1 MVLTKRKNETKKDS
15 NIKRRLVGISIL
27 AISSFLLVSI
37 VLTQNG
43 NGNPEQ
49 IGLAGGFFSRTL
61 MGIFGKAGIVV
72 PSVGLLLGL
81 LFLIGYR
88 ENNLKTNMAG
98 FFLLLL
104 SVLGIFSVDAVR
116 MMAFVESVKL
126 GLQGEGGGVLGM
138 GLSWVF
144 YQVLGRLG
152 SYIVL
157 AAMLIG
163 GLLMLLEG
171 FRGGMV
177 SNAYHKFVEKRKIS
191 KEAKKAEAKRN
202 PNLNMNK
209 NKKVSKAEKSNRLP
223 DPKGPVIK
231 HSAEFD
237 ENSYESVK
245 DILMDENIG
254 KQRVKKEMLDQA
266 KKKNESKDIEDGRLE
281 EQMEIS
287 LKTEKSNVVN
297 SKAWR
302 YPSLELL
309 RNVKDNNRAQSEKE
323 VQDTASLLEQTLA
336 SFGVKLKIDQISI
349 GPAITRYE
357 AKLAPGIKVSKIL
370 RLADDIALSLAAPNI
385 RIEAPIPGKAAIGI
399 EVPNK
404 TVREVTIREILGEH
418 AFMNQKGNLTVA
430 LGKDI
435 AGQTVYADL
444 AKMPHLLIA
453 GATGSGKSVCMNT
466 LICSLLYK
474 YRPDEMK
481 FLMVD
486 PKKVE
491 LTNYNEIPHLVAPVI
506 TEPKKAA
513 TALKWMTAEME
524 NRYSLF
530 AGEGVKDIYG
540 YNKKML
546 EKQVSGQTGE
556 GKLPYIVILID
567 ELADLMMVSPADVED
582 SICRLA
588 QMARAA
594 GMHLVIATQ
603 RPSVNVI
610 TGLIKANVPSRIAFA
625 VSSQVDSR
633 TILDGAGAE
642 KLLGR
647 GDMLFSPV
655 GLNKPRRVQG
665 ANITETEVS
674 KIVGFLKEQA
684 KPEYMQG
691 IEMLDQPEAET
702 SDSDEEYDDL
712 LLDAGALVIES
723 GQASIS
729 MLQRRLKIGYTRAA
743 RIIDQLEDKSIVGAY
758 QGSKA
763 RQVLVGWDEFNRI
776 FNQENEE

>member
-1 MVLTKRKNETKKDS
+1 MILTKRKQETKKES

-27 AISSFLLVSI
+27 AISSFLLVSF

-43 NGNPEQ
+43 NGDPEQ

-88 ENNLKTNMAG
+88 ENNLKTNLAG

-104 SVLGIFSVDAVR
+104 SVLGIFSVDAV
-116 MMAFVESVKL
+116 MKMQFMESVRL

-138 GLSWVF
+138 GLSWVL

-152 SYIVL
+152 SYIFL
-157 AAMLIG
+157 AATLVG

-177 SNAYHKFVEKRKIS
+177 SNAYHRFMEKRRIS
-191 KEAKKAEAKRN
+191 KELKKEEAKKNPKRVNAK
-202 PNLNMNK
+202 PEKANK
-209 NKKVSKAEKSNRLP
+209 LP

-254 KQRVKKEMLDQA
+254 KQHAKKDKIEQA
-266 KKKNESKDIEDGRLE
+266 KKKTEPKDIGDERLE

-287 LKTEKSNVVN
+287 LKAEKNNVTN
-297 SKAWR
+297 NKAWN

-323 VQDTASLLEQTLA
+323 VQDTANLLEQTLE

-491 LTNYNEIPHLVAPVI
+491 LTTYNEVPHLVAPVI

-530 AGEGVKDIYG
+530 AKEGVKDIYG

-546 EKQVSGQTGE
+546 EKQASGQPSE

-674 KIVGFLKEQA
+674 KVVGFLKEQA
-684 KPEYMQG
+684 KPEYLQG
-691 IEMLDQPEAET
+691 IEMLDQQESEP
-702 SDSDEEYDDL
+702 SDSDEEYDEL
-712 LLDAGALVIES
+712 LMDAGALVIES

-743 RIIDQLEDKSIVGAY
+743 RIIDQLEDKNIVGAY

>member
-1 MVLTKRKNETKKDS
+1 MTKRKNDTKDTS
-15 NIKRRLVGISIL
+15 IIKRRLVGISFL

-43 NGNPEQ
+43 TGNQEQ

-61 MGIFGKAGIVV
+61 MGIFGKAGIIV

-81 LFLIGYR
+81 LFLVGYR
-88 ENNLKTNMAG
+88 ENNLKTNVVG

-104 SVLGIFSVDAVR
+104 SVLGIFSVDSV
-116 MMAFVESVKL
+116 MNLQFMESVNL
-126 GLQGEGGGVLGM
+126 GLQGQGGGVLGM
-138 GLSWVF
+138 GISWVF
-144 YQVLGRLG
+144 YQILGRVG
-152 SYIVL
+152 SYILL
-157 AAMLIG
+157 AAI
-163 GLLMLLEG
+163 LLAGVLMFLEG
-171 FRGGMV
+171 FQGGMV
-177 SNAYHKFVEKRKIS
+177 SNTFKNFLEKRRKI
-191 KEAKKAEAKRN
+191 KAKKQAASKKDARKSDVKTGKPQPL
-202 PNLNMNK
+202 PN
-209 NKKVSKAEKSNRLP
+209 
-223 DPKGPVIK
+223 PKGPVIK

-254 KQRVKKEMLDQA
+254 KKSAKKEKTERAASAAEL
-266 KKKNESKDIEDGRLE
+266 KDHEDERLE

-287 LKTEKSNVVN
+287 LKADKPDVESIKEW
-297 SKAWR
+297 K
-302 YPSLELL
+302 YPPLNLL
-309 RNVKDNNRAQSEKE
+309 RNVRDHNRVQSEKE
-323 VQDTASLLEQTLA
+323 VQDTAQLLEHTLE

-349 GPAITRYE
+349 GPTITRYE

-370 RLADDIALSLAAPNI
+370 RLSDDIALSLAAPNI

-399 EVPNK
+399 EVPNQ
-404 TVREVTIREILGEH
+404 TVREVTIREILGEN

-435 AGQTVYADL
+435 AGQTVFADL

-491 LTNYNEIPHLVAPVI
+491 LNNYNEIPHLVAPVI

-524 NRYSLF
+524 NRYSMF
-530 AGEGVKDIYG
+530 AKEGVKDIYG
-540 YNKKML
+540 YNRKML
-546 EKQVSGQTGE
+546 EEKRSGQPSD

-665 ANITETEVS
+665 ANITENEVY
-674 KIVGFLKEQA
+674 KVVGFLKDQG

-691 IEMLDQPEAET
+691 IEMLDQQET
-702 SDSDEEYDDL
+702 ETTGSVEEYDEL
-712 LLDAGALVIES
+712 LMEAGALVIES

-743 RIIDQLEDKSIVGAY
+743 RMIDQLEDRNIVGAY

-763 RQVLVGWDEFNRI
+763 RQVLVGWDEFHRT
-776 FNQENEE
+776 FNQEDEE